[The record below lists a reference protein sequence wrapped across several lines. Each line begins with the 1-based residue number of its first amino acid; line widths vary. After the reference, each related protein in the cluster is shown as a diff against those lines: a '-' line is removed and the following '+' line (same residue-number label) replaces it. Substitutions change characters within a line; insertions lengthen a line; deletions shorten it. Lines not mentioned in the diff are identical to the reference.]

1 MQSHRL
7 RSICTLLATAL
18 VAGALGQIN
27 IQDRLERKIKERADR
42 KVDQGLD
49 KGLDKVEEGLNE
61 GAKDATKRKGEEEG
75 AKPGSGAHGGSTG
88 SSGDAGGTSSGKA
101 APATLK
107 SYSKFD
113 FIPGEQVVAVEDF
126 TQDAIG
132 DFPAKW
138 NTNASGEV
146 VTIDGRQ
153 GRWLKLSGDGI
164 FYPEFV
170 GEIPENATV
179 ELDLAVLDEYSYY
192 CGCVTLRF
200 VQDGKNLLRPGQENL
215 LAVGIHPQNAG
226 GRDGSTFVEV
236 RAADGSEI
244 MRNERGQ
251 AQLVHRGVAPIAH
264 VALWRQKN
272 RMRLYLNEEKV
283 WDIPRAFQSGAK
295 YRLVIES
302 GACGESVPYIANLRV
317 AQGAPDTRSKLI
329 TEGKLVT
336 RGILFDSGSDR
347 IKPESYGTLKDIAA
361 VLQENAAVR
370 VRIIGHTDSDGD
382 DASNLELSKRRAA
395 AVKDALAKE
404 FGIDGGRMETDGKG
418 ESQPSGPNDTPQ
430 GKANNRRVE
439 FVKL

>member
-1 MQSHRL
+1 MRTYRL
-7 RSICTLLATAL
+7 RSICTLLAAAL
-18 VAGALGQIN
+18 VAGAVGQIN

-49 KGLDKVEEGLNE
+49 KGLDKVEEGVNE
-61 GAKDATKRKGEEEG
+61 GAKDATKKKGKEEG
-75 AKPGSGAHGGSTG
+75 AKPASGADGGSTG
-88 SSGDAGGTSSGKA
+88 SSGDSGPSSGKA
-101 APATLK
+101 GPATLK
-107 SYSKFD
+107 SYSRFD

-126 TQDAIG
+126 MQDAIG

-170 GEIPENATV
+170 GEIPDNATV
-179 ELDLAVLDEYSYY
+179 ELDLAVLGEYSYY

-200 VQDGKNLLRPGQENL
+200 VQDSKNLLRPGQENL

-226 GRDGSTFVEV
+226 GREGSTFVEV

-382 DASNLELSKRRAA
+382 DASNQELSKRRAA

-418 ESQPSGPNDTPQ
+418 ESQPAGPNDTPQ
-430 GKANNRRVE
+430 GRANNRRVE